1 MSPKD
6 RERRSRKSGEIEG
19 LEADLQARGRE
30 SRWERYRLPVDLTGR
45 SFLDVGCWEGV
56 HCADAV
62 RHGASDVVGVDLCT
76 SDALIANVRR
86 YGFEFLQ
93 LDVFGESWLGLGQ
106 FDVVL
111 CSGMLPAVQSPALLL
126 TRLRIVARELVV
138 VETTTTTH
146 GGEQPMMLF
155 QGGGEGTS
163 DKSNWWAPNRACLHE
178 MLEATGFAGIS
189 TVWDDDRREG
199 FGRACVHAVPAAE
212 PDRRRLQ
219 PRKPKQMSVRGGNRT
234 ENPVPA
240 PGRFPEGDPRN
251 DPTA

>member
-1 MSPKD
+1 MA
-6 RERRSRKSGEIEG
+6 RKRDNQEIEG
-19 LEADLQARGRE
+19 LDAELRARGRE
-30 SRWERYRLPVDLTGR
+30 SRWERYRLPVDLAGK

-62 RHGASDVVGVDLCT
+62 RHGSTDVVGIDICT
-76 SDALIANVRR
+76 SDALIDNVDR

-93 LDVFGESWLGLGQ
+93 MDAFSEHFGGLGR

-111 CSGMLPAVQSPALLL
+111 CSGMLPSVQSPALLL
-126 TRLRIVARELVV
+126 SRLRSVTNELLV

-146 GGEQPMMLF
+146 GGDLPMMLF

-163 DKSNWWAPNRACLHE
+163 DKSNWWAPNRACLTE
-178 MLEATGFAGIS
+178 MLEATGFEGIS
-189 TVWDDDRREG
+189 NIWEDERREG
-199 FGRACVHAVPAAE
+199 FGRACLQAVPAAS

-234 ENPVPA
+234 EKPTPA
-240 PGRFPEGDPRN
+240 EGRFPEGDPRN
-251 DPTA
+251 DPHRD